1 MLSIRE
7 KDKREKERETNI
19 HDLNTAQTSD
29 STLPVTTGWK
39 ISALQSTHS
48 TCVNSHCGLYSQSKA
63 CKQKLRDQTL
73 ACRQYP
79 SVATTQTTV
88 HSRRTAPYSRRW
100 QQTHDKAA
108 VALFTN
114 ICFPGNA
121 AYLLL
126 RVRGCVLDVLT
137 PRAAVVVFRRKTVGD
152 VGGHVTKP
160 STTIGHENWSVL
172 WSMCTDRVS
181 RVKNA
186 VRRWEHNATL
196 LATGKY
202 KTSWR
207 ADRINN
213 SNYGISETQW
223 SLSITMLILIN
234 RN

>member
-1 MLSIRE
+1 MCILSLRLILTDRGLQTE
-7 KDKREKERETNI
+7 TERP
-19 HDLNTAQTSD
+19 NTRLPTIPECGDHTDD
-29 STLPVTTGWK
+29 STVAVQPRTVGGDSKHTT
-39 ISALQSTHS
+39 
-48 TCVNSHCGLYSQSKA
+48 
-63 CKQKLRDQTL
+63 KL
-73 ACRQYP
+73 
-79 SVATTQTTV
+79 
-88 HSRRTAPYSRRW
+88 
-100 QQTHDKAA
+100 A

-114 ICFPGNA
+114 ICFPGNT

-181 RVKNA
+181 QVKNA

-202 KTSWR
+202 KTSWK

-213 SNYGISETQW
+213 NNYGISETQW
-223 SLSITMLILIN
+223 SLY
-234 RN
+234 R